1 MWIWTSFVGIL
12 VLVLRQLSELTGSLG
27 LGIILFTIVTRLLLL
42 PLTIKQLQSSKKMQ
56 ELQPLIQELRR
67 KYGKDQ
73 QKFTQEMS
81 KLYKEH
87 KTNPAGSC
95 LPLVIQL
102 PIFIGVYQAVQK
114 LATGT
119 VAADHFS
126 RAFLWLPDLAHKDPY
141 FILPVLSV
149 IFQLLVSVM
158 AMPKI
163 QDPQQKMMS
172 QTMLLMPLF
181 FGYIAFTF
189 NSGAVLYWVMGSI
202 LAVVQQFFVSG
213 WGSLTNYL
221 PFLPERTGYLTPKTP
236 LVPLPTPTDDADPVE
251 ETKAVAAAPGANF
264 WAPLAKLQT
273 STVGSEGGTDDIV
286 AANGQRQ
293 SSGKKRR

>member
-1 MWIWTSFVGIL
+1 MWGSFVGIL
-12 VLVLRQLSELTGSLG
+12 QAILLGLSNLTGSLG
-27 LGIILFTIVTRLLLL
+27 LGIILFTIFTRIALL

-73 QKFTQEMS
+73 QKFTQEMT
-81 KLYKEH
+81 KLYREH
-87 KTNPAGSC
+87 KANPAGGC

-102 PIFIGVYQAVQK
+102 PIFIGVYQAVQN
-114 LATGT
+114 LAMDP
-119 VAADHFS
+119 VAAGGFM
-126 RAFLWLPDLAHKDPY
+126 WLPSLAQRDPTY
-141 FILPVLSV
+141 ILPVLSIV
-149 IFQLLVSVM
+149 LQMLQSLM

-202 LAVVQQFFVSG
+202 LAVVQQYFVTG
-213 WGSLTNYL
+213 WGSLSNYL
-221 PFLPERTGYLTPKTP
+221 TFLPERQGYLTPTTP
-236 LVPLPTPTDDADPVE
+236 AVVPHDNGSASEDQAEPE
-251 ETKAVAAAPGANF
+251 RGF
-264 WAPLAKLQT
+264 WAPLAKLQA
-273 STVGSEGGTDDIV
+273 SPAVSSSD
-286 AANGQRQ
+286 AATEAAIADAKRQ
-293 SSGKKRR
+293 AGGKKRR

>member
-1 MWIWTSFVGIL
+1 MWAAFVTILQNILIW
-12 VLVLRQLSELTGSLG
+12 LSNITGNLG
-27 LGIILFTIVTRLLLL
+27 LGIILFTILTRVALL

-73 QKFTQEMS
+73 QKFTQEMT
-81 KLYKEH
+81 KLYREH
-87 KTNPAGSC
+87 KANPAGSC

-102 PIFIGVYQAVQK
+102 PIFIGVYQAVQH
-114 LATGT
+114 LATNQVVTTG
-119 VAADHFS
+119 FEKS
-126 RAFLWLPDLAHKDPY
+126 FLWVPELNKHDPY
-141 FILPVLSV
+141 YILPILS
-149 IFQLLVSVM
+149 IALQLLTSVM

-189 NSGAVLYWVMGSI
+189 NAGAVLYWVMGSL
-202 LAVVQQFFVSG
+202 LAVVQQYFVAG

-221 PFLPERTGYLTPKTP
+221 PFLPERQGYMTPA
-236 LVPLPTPTDDADPVE
+236 VPAAASVAAGGE
-251 ETKAVAAAPGANF
+251 ETPSEPTANF
-264 WAPLAKLQT
+264 WSPLAKLQT
-273 STVGSEGGTDDIV
+273 SAG
-286 AANGQRQ
+286 AAGDNAATEAAIADARRQ
-293 SSGKKRR
+293 ASGKKRR